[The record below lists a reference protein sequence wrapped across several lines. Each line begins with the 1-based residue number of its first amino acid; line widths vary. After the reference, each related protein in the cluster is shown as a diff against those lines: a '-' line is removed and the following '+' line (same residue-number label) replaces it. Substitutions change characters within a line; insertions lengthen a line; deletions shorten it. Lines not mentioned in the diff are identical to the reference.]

1 MSKNILVGVLLV
13 NEAVLQVPWHD
24 PQVDCPVA
32 AVEAEEEEGEEVSC
46 STVQVQLEQVQIC
59 LYPVLT
65 GGPGPAPLHPL
76 PALPG
81 DQLRHLGVFLTIL
94 HLEQVSSA

>member
-13 NEAVLQVPWHD
+13 HEAVLQVPGHD

-59 LYPVLT
+59 LGL
-65 GGPGPAPLHPL
+65 
-76 PALPG
+76 
-81 DQLRHLGVFLTIL
+81 
-94 HLEQVSSA
+94 